1 MEGIRTEVHAGL
13 RRSSAGLPV
22 VEPKRRTGLHRQ
34 RRTLG
39 RTGDARIGVGKDSR
53 RIVKILVDLLEDV
66 VFVRTSDLVRVLQR
80 NILRIVRDI
89 TEEEN
94 LVGVEDG
101 AEELGLARI
110 LGDLFFAHRLF
121 RLVKIAQDGVRTGY
135 SFVMLGPAIGH
146 PAGRAFQRSDHKLI
160 ELRALVP
167 VVGPAVGVPEPAALV
182 IPQVR
187 IIERVKRIGNLLL
200 VGKPVLAGT
209 LGKRGK
215 VEIDAARKQDGSRNG
230 GKYVLFHF
238 HRDSGFIQQRQ
249 SSGSP
254 EPAGTAVPPR
264 PPATCRRTGGRRR
277 SAPRGAN
284 RRRTGRSGCW

>member
-53 RIVKILVDLLEDV
+53 RIVEILVDLLEDV
-66 VFVRTSDLVRVLQR
+66 VFVRAADLVCILQG
-80 NILRIVRDI
+80 NILRVIRDVA
-89 TEEEN
+89 EEEN
-94 LVGVEDG
+94 LIGIEAC

-110 LGDLFFAHRLF
+110 LGDFLLGHRFF
-121 RLVKIAQDGVRTGY
+121 RLVQAVQDGVRPGDGL
-135 SFVMLGPAIGH
+135 VVLGPGIRH
-146 PAGRAFQRSDHKLI
+146 VAGRAFQRAAD
-160 ELRALVP
+160 EFVQLRALVP
-167 VVGPAVGVPEPAALV
+167 VVGPAVRVEQAAALG
-182 IPQVR
+182 IPEVR
-187 IIERVKRIGNLLL
+187 IVKRVERIGNLLL
-200 VGKPVLAGT
+200 VGKPVLAGA

-215 VEIDAARKQDGSRNG
+215 VEIDAARKQDGGRKG